1 MGQIYIFKGKKHGTG
16 KEYCKIGSV
25 IFEGNYKYW
34 LKNGL
39 RKEFKYQTL
48 HLEGEHSNNKRKGNG
63 IEYDETYNDIIF
75 QGEFVNNERIIKK
88 ILIYHNKE
96 NTVDIDMNSEW

>member
-16 KEYCKIGSV
+16 KEYCIIGSV
-25 IFEGNYKYW
+25 IFEGNYKYG

-39 RKEFKYQTL
+39 RK
-48 HLEGEHSNNKRKGNG
+48 
-63 IEYDETYNDIIF
+63 D
-75 QGEFVNNERIIKK
+75 NNERIIKK

-96 NTVDIDMNSEW
+96 ILLILI